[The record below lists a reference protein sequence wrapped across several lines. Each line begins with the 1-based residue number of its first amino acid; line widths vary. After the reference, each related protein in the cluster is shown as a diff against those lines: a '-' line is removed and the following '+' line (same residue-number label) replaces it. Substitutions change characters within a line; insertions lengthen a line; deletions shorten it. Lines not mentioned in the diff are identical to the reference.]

1 MAKRHNIEIH
11 NEEVREIMNEIPG
24 SLIHWGLTVI
34 FLIFAFIIVG
44 SYFFKFRG
52 IVTAPLV
59 IANKKFSKFKG

>member
-11 NEEVREIMNEIPG
+11 NEKVRKIMKEIPG

-44 SYFFKFRG
+44 SYFFKFRE
-52 IVTAPLV
+52 IVIAPLV
-59 IANKKFSKFKG
+59 ITNKKFSKSKG